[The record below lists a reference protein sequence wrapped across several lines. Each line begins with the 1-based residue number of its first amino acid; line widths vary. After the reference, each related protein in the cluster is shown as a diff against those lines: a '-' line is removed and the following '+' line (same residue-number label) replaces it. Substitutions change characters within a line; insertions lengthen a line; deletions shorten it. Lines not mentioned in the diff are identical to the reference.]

1 MNHAKSVYKILKRKK
16 KMPVSSN
23 FSNPVFPTS
32 EWISKCINDTGL
44 YPSLLPN
51 INTNGETN
59 HIDFDFDSIFDNL
72 SATDFPIDFNDSV
85 FEPSLSLDMCNGP
98 YEVWVAFFI

>member
-1 MNHAKSVYKILKRKK
+1 
-16 KMPVSSN
+16 MPN

-44 YPSLLPN
+44 YPSLIP
-51 INTNGETN
+51 INTNGENN

-98 YEVWVAFFI
+98 YEVWVAFFIE